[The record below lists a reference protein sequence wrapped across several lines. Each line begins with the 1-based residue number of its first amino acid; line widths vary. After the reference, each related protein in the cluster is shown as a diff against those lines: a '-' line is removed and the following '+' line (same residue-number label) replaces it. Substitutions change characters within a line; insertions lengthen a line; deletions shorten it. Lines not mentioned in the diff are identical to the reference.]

1 MNVIGLPEEPY
12 SPVGW
17 SKCISCGFND
27 FCMSRANESQSVAL
41 LPDVDQGLARRLKEL
56 GVLKIERIK
65 RGQATFLK

>member
-1 MNVIGLPEEPY
+1 
-12 SPVGW
+12 
-17 SKCISCGFND
+17 
-27 FCMSRANESQSVAL
+27 MSRANESQSVAL